1 MSGGQERVWGLG
13 VDQVLEIEMVLAN
26 EMHVKFYPVEWENDE
41 GFKYPRTTK
50 VEGLCNT
57 NIEDDELNWVWEECS
72 NRIAFEDLWFAVRGG
87 GGGTYG
93 VVLSVKVQLHE
104 NIPFYSVGRNIS
116 VTNEMVKALGANL
129 TVGELKNFWKVWRIC
144 EIEFSLNFLY
154 NPTQVNVSRDDSNH
168 CGSVGLNPSYLQL

>member
-1 MSGGQERVWGLG
+1 M
-13 VDQVLEIEMVLAN
+13 
-26 EMHVKFYPVEWENDE
+26 
-41 GFKYPRTTK
+41 
-50 VEGLCNT
+50 
-57 NIEDDELNWVWEECS
+57 NWVWEECS

-116 VTNEMVKALGANL
+116 VTTEMTKALGANL

-168 CGSVGLNPSYLQL
+168 CGSAGINPSYLQL